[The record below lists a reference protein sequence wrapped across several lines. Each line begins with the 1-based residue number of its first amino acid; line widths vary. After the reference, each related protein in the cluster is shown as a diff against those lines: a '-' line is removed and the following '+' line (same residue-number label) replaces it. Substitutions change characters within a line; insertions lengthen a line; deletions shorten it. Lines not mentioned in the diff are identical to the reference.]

1 MRFWTKS
8 LLIFKSLCD
17 NATQSIRQLARQTGI
32 AKSSVHRLK
41 RAMARRDRHPESWLW
56 ETEDGRRWLT
66 RLVVAALYTFGLKRG
81 VGLETLSEF
90 FTHLRLETQMGC
102 SPSALGGVMQ
112 ALESAILAPT
122 EAWEHDGVA
131 AGDMREIIGAVD
143 ETFLQRMMVVFIDLV
158 SGYLLFEEVAED
170 RSYDT
175 WHALVKARIEVLG
188 VNVLSLVSDRA
199 KALIKLAETGLE
211 CLSMPDV
218 FHLMH
223 ALVQSYALA
232 IGSRL
237 RQARQALQQAEGQRS
252 EAEAPQA
259 QAMVEAR
266 AAEVTHGETVHRAS
280 RHHLES
286 VSLTVHPWRV
296 CDATR
301 QRAAD
306 VERQLHAEIDALE
319 ARIDTNGLP
328 GTKKALDKVRKQ
340 LVGVS
345 ALVDVWWQGV
355 EHDLQQ
361 VALTPNWTKW
371 VEEVL
376 LPLRYGQEQ
385 VARTRCPRRKAPL
398 VQALVAVQQAFDTH
412 PITQQLAPEVLEGW
426 HVWAAEQ
433 AQAFQRAS
441 SAVEGR
447 NGYLSQMQHNQRG
460 LPTRRSKVW
469 TVLHNFDCRAADGTT
484 PAARFFR
491 RSFPDLFE
499 TVLSHIDDLPRSRKR
514 NQAVALTPM
523 GKPPPLAVRLEQA
536 LPFRR

>member
-8 LLIFKSLCD
+8 LLIFNSLCD
-17 NATQSIRQLARQTGI
+17 NVTQSTRQLARQTGI
-32 AKSSVHRLK
+32 SKSSVHRLK
-41 RAMARRDRHPESWLW
+41 QAMARRDRHPESWLW

-66 RLVVAALYTFGLKRG
+66 RLVVAALYTFSLKRG
-81 VGLETLSEF
+81 VGLETISEF

-112 ALESAILAPT
+112 ALETAILTTT

-143 ETFLQRMMVVFIDLV
+143 ETFLQRMMLVFIDLV

-188 VNVLSLVSDRA
+188 VDVLYLVSDRA

-218 FHLMH
+218 FHLIH
-223 ALVQSYALA
+223 ELVKSYSLS

-237 RQARQALQQAEGQRS
+237 RQARQALQQAEEQRS

-259 QAMVEAR
+259 QAVVEAR
-266 AAEVTHGETVHRAS
+266 AAEVTHWETVHSAY

-296 CDATR
+296 CDSTR
-301 QRAAD
+301 QRAAE

-319 ARIDTNGLP
+319 ALIDTNGLP
-328 GTKKALDKVRKQ
+328 GKKKALDKVRKQ
-340 LVGVS
+340 FVGVS
-345 ALVDVWWQGV
+345 ALVDLWWQGV

-376 LPLRYGQEQ
+376 LPLRYWQEQ

-398 VQALVAVQQAFDTH
+398 VQALVAVQHAFDTH

-433 AQAFQRAS
+433 AKAFQRAS

-460 LPTRRSKVW
+460 LPKRRSKVW

-491 RSFPDLFE
+491 RGFPDLFE
-499 TVLSHIDDLPRSRKR
+499 TVLSNIEDLPRPRKR
-514 NQAVALTPM
+514 HPIMALS
-523 GKPPPLAVRLEQA
+523 G
-536 LPFRR
+536 

>member
-8 LLIFKSLCD
+8 LLIFNSLCD
-17 NATQSIRQLARQTGI
+17 NAKQSIRHLARQTGI
-32 AKSSVHRLK
+32 SKSSVHRLK
-41 RAMARRDRHPESWLW
+41 QAMARRERHPGSWLW

-81 VGLETLSEF
+81 AGLETLSEF

-102 SPSALGGVMQ
+102 SPSALGRMMQ
-112 ALESAILAPT
+112 ALETAILATT
-122 EAWEHDGVA
+122 EAWEHNGVA
-131 AGDMREIIGAVD
+131 TGEMREIIGAVD
-143 ETFLQRMMVVFIDLV
+143 ETFLQRMMLVFIDLV

-188 VNVLSLVSDRA
+188 VDVLYLVSDRA

-218 FHLMH
+218 FHLIH
-223 ALVQSYALA
+223 ELVKSYALA

-237 RQARQALQQAEGQRS
+237 RQARQALQQAEEQRS
-252 EAEAPQA
+252 GAEDQQA
-259 QAMVEAR
+259 QAVVEAR
-266 AAEVTHGETVHRAS
+266 AAEVTHWETVQSAY

-296 CDATR
+296 CDFTR

-306 VERQLHAEIDALE
+306 VERQLHAELDALE
-319 ARIDTNGLP
+319 ALIDTNGLP
-328 GTKKALDKVRKQ
+328 GKKKALDKVRKQ

-345 ALVDVWWQGV
+345 ALVDLWWQGV

-361 VALTPNWTKW
+361 VALTPSWTKW
-371 VEEVL
+371 VEEVW
-376 LPLRYGQEQ
+376 LPLRYWQDQ
-385 VARTRCPRRKAPL
+385 VARTRCPRRKAQL
-398 VQALVAVQQAFDTH
+398 VQALVAVQHAFDTH

-426 HVWAAEQ
+426 HAWAAEQ
-433 AQAFQRAS
+433 AKAFQRAS
-441 SAVEGR
+441 SVVEGR
-447 NGYLSQMQHNQRG
+447 NGYLSQMQHNHRG
-460 LPTRRSKVW
+460 LPKRRSKVW
-469 TVLHNFDCRAADGTT
+469 TVLHNFDCRAADGAT

-499 TVLSHIDDLPRSRKR
+499 TVLSTIDDLPRPRKR
-514 NQAVALTPM
+514 HQAVALT
-523 GKPPPLAVRLEQA
+523 G
-536 LPFRR
+536 